1 MNYDE
6 IDIFDDVTWTD
17 PVSTTGTEI
26 LDADT
31 RAIDHQ
37 QVRST
42 AFEDQSRYKK
52 LN

>member
-26 LDADT
+26 PDADKSNKFAT
-31 RAIDHQ
+31 DSQ
-37 QVRST
+37 QILVST
-42 AFEDQSRYKK
+42 AFEDQSR
-52 LN
+52 